1 LFLGVLF
8 AGLLAGF
15 VEQLAE
21 GIAKALAGIEVNR
34 WPRARGGF
42 GGIGGI
48 GGIGGGAGIAGVRLW
63 RRGGIPGSGATWL
76 FSAGGGVAELRV
88 VELLFQEVRNG
99 EGLL

>member
-1 LFLGVLF
+1 MFLGVLF
-8 AGLLAGF
+8 AGFLAGF

-42 GGIGGI
+42 GGV
-48 GGIGGGAGIAGVRLW
+48 GGGAGIAGGRLW

-76 FSAGGGVAELRV
+76 FCAGG
-88 VELLFQEVRNG
+88 
-99 EGLL
+99 

>member
-1 LFLGVLF
+1 MFLGVLF

-42 GGIGGI
+42 GGF
-48 GGIGGGAGIAGVRLW
+48 GGGAGIAGVRLW

-88 VELLFQEVRNG
+88 VELLFQEVRDG

>member
-1 LFLGVLF
+1 MFLGVLF

-21 GIAKALAGIEVNR
+21 GISKALAGIEVNR

-42 GGIGGI
+42 GGIGG
-48 GGIGGGAGIAGVRLW
+48 GAGIAGVRLW
-63 RRGGIPGSGATWL
+63 WRGGIPGSGATWL

>member
-1 LFLGVLF
+1 MFLGVLF

-34 WPRARGGF
+34 WPRARRRF
-42 GGIGGI
+42 DGIGGF
-48 GGIGGGAGIAGVRLW
+48 GGGAGIAGVRLW

-76 FSAGGGVAELRV
+76 FCAGG
-88 VELLFQEVRNG
+88 
-99 EGLL
+99 

>member
-21 GIAKALAGIEVNR
+21 GISKALAGIEVNR

-76 FSAGGGVAELRV
+76 FSAGGGVGELRV

>member
-42 GGIGGI
+42 GGIGGF
-48 GGIGGGAGIAGVRLW
+48 GGGAGIAGVRLW